1 MCAMSKT
8 SRTSGSKLMTAQY
21 VLYLNMQCKFIW
33 LFDMFFLKLLMLD

>member
-21 VLYLNMQCKFIW
+21 VLYLNLRSKFIW
-33 LFDMFFLKLLMLD
+33 SFDVFFS